1 MKLSLPACLVLLLGL
16 APFSGY
22 MKENTVPPPD
32 ADEVVFRPTNKE
44 YPREPQIVQGKRS
57 APEFDFVALKVEN
70 VADVA
75 QVYADFSKKEVRV
88 PRNLLGRSMGFAG
101 LGKGVHGYVI
111 SNFDWLLPNAGVD
124 IVPLGRDVV
133 AFRAGK
139 TAQERQE
146 AQRPVIATPEQI
158 AAATAAMSLDRFWQI
173 MEATSRGDQNDSF
186 RTAAVLQSALGK
198 LRVEE
203 ILGFQLRLNE
213 RMAESYRWDLW
224 AVAYIVN
231 GGASDDG
238 FEYFRA
244 WLIAQGRE
252 YYQAALKD
260 PVRAADRA
268 GMDQQNE
275 SEQLLYAAMEAY
287 QAKTN
292 RSAPQLPFPGTGQ
305 PAGRA
310 WQEEELL
317 KLYPE
322 LVKRFH

>member
-1 MKLSLPACLVLLLGL
+1 MKSSRFACLVLMLSF

-22 MKENTVPPPD
+22 MKENVVPPPD

-44 YPREPQIVQGKRS
+44 YPREPQIVLGKRE
-57 APEFDFVALKVEN
+57 APEFDVVPLAVERL
-70 VADVA
+70 ADVA
-75 QVYADFSKKEVRV
+75 QIYADFSRKEVRV
-88 PRNLLGRSMGFAG
+88 PRNLLDRS
-101 LGKGVHGYVI
+101 KGIARTGAVQARYLI
-111 SNFDWLLPNAGVD
+111 ASYDSELPNAGVD

-139 TAQERQE
+139 SLQERME
-146 AQRPVIATPEQI
+146 ALTPAPATREQI
-158 AAATAAMSLDRFWQI
+158 AAATAAMGQDRFWQL
-173 MEATSRGDQNDSF
+173 MEAASRGDRNDSF
-186 RTAAVLQSALGK
+186 RTAAVLQAALGK
-198 LRVEE
+198 LRAEE

-238 FEYFRA
+238 FEYFRG

-260 PVRAADRA
+260 PVCAANRA
-268 GMDQQNE
+268 GHDHQNE
-275 SEQLLYAAMEAY
+275 SEQLLYAALEAY
-287 QAKTN
+287 QAKTG
-292 RSAPQLPFPGTGQ
+292 RSLPALSFSGAAE
-305 PAGRA
+305 PAGQA
-310 WQEEELL
+310 WKEDDLP